1 MLNRK
6 MYYVYF
12 LKSISRKF
20 RYVGYTS
27 NLQSRLLQ
35 HNQGFNI
42 STKAFIPFELEA
54 YIAVKSKQHAL
65 DLEKYFKT
73 GSGIAFAR
81 KHILIYEALAK

>member
-1 MLNRK
+1 

-12 LKSISRKF
+12 LKSLNSSF

-27 NLQSRLLQ
+27 DLQFRLNE
-35 HNQGFNI
+35 HNQGLNK
-42 STKAFIPFELEA
+42 STKPYRPYDLDA
-54 YIAVKSKQHAL
+54 YVAVKSEKIAK

-81 KHILIYEALAK
+81 KRILTYEALAK

>member
-1 MLNRK
+1 

-12 LKSISRKF
+12 LKSLNSPF

-27 NLQSRLLQ
+27 NLKKRMYE
-35 HNQGFNI
+35 HNQGLNK
-42 STKAFIPFELEA
+42 STKHYSPFKLDA
-54 YIAVKSKQHAL
+54 YIAVGTEIIAK

-81 KHILIYEALAK
+81 KRILTYEALAK